1 MLLHVRQTFTSDSTL
16 MWLLVPQILHGFGY
30 MLVFLTVLEF
40 ICAQAP
46 FRLKGFIV
54 GIWYAM
60 LSIKYF
66 LTIIDSLIAY
76 YHLKERTWIIYESI
90 RIGIIGLSLIT
101 FGISCRWYHYRE
113 RDEVVNVQGM
123 IEEIFEKELLQ
134 NEEDS
139 SDDEDTILITS
150 QTDYHTFH

>member
-1 MLLHVRQTFTSDSTL
+1 
-16 MWLLVPQILHGFGY
+16 MWLLVPQILHGFV
-30 MLVFLTVLEF
+30 VFLTVPEF

-60 LSIKYF
+60 LSIKYIF
-66 LTIIDSLIAY
+66 VNIIDYVIASY
-76 YHLKERTWIIYESI
+76 DGKERTWIIYQSTKT
-90 RIGIIGLSLIT
+90 GIIGLSLII

-123 IEEIFEKELLQ
+123 IEDIFERELLQ
-134 NEEDS
+134 QQNEEE
-139 SDDEDTILITS
+139 SDNDEDTILITS
-150 QTDYHTFH
+150 QTDYQTFH